1 MNKIEQSICQAIDII
16 ASSAIEK
23 ANYDTT
29 IQGTVLSCED
39 SVIGKYKIKYQDSIF
54 YAYSN
59 NNEVKY
65 NDNTDVYILV
75 PNNDFSK
82 DKTILGT
89 TKKLG
94 TNYIT
99 TVTGEDSYNQ
109 IGVSCITSSNIF
121 GLCSY
126 YPGKF
131 IKTIYNKNNQDND
144 VFINKQDIDEY
155 IKNTS
160 LLKISAEF
168 KTELSLEQQFRG
180 NYGILI
186 SLDFLDN
193 ATGAEVVR
201 NYILDVNKI
210 IGNPYKL
217 TDFSKQ
223 YSIFSID
230 GPNFIGINSIS
241 IFCYD
246 FPKQETDSTKLIDDI
261 FIKNLEM
268 CSVEK
273 ISDEELANYNL
284 TILTPDGVYFDES
297 SLTTDSKRLQAQLRV
312 KGNIV
317 NYETQ
322 NVQFYWFAEDL
333 SITTGSFYFNSY
345 GGAGWKCL
353 NSYNIIQSNES
364 GKDIIDFQPD
374 KYEYIVKKTDV
385 FSKQLK
391 FKCVVIYEDNQIE
404 KEIIIKNYSS
414 KFEFEIVSDSG
425 TDFYFDIGNPTLTCI
440 PKYGNVDD
448 YAYVWAI
455 IDNINNLQTL
465 SETEELNNKYNQ
477 LYNEY
482 NQLLKEIENEQI
494 PLITNK
500 DRLEELKN
508 ELESYNTI
516 MRVEKNI
523 IHNVDVSA
531 IVNFSTYKC
540 AIYYNNQYIGTA
552 EIKLSNKLETEPGY
566 DLVINNGNRVFE
578 YNEDGVSPISK
589 VNNNPITLKPLS
601 FVFYNNLGQP
611 LEEEILKTCEIS
623 WTVPTKDTMLIVP
636 SDYKADSV
644 DLINNTATY
653 KNLLSFSYSI
663 SNLYNRNNYR
673 NEIVLEVKYK
683 DIILKTSTNF
693 TFVKEGESGTNGTD
707 FVCKIIPNTKDDIK
721 IPVIT
726 EDSKGVSSLN
736 FTPIQ
741 KNIWFNV
748 QIWTNG
754 EKIFE
759 SNKTGNSLDNKPV
772 TIVWNLLA
780 NEYTSSIKDESSIE
794 ITDAANGY
802 FNFKKYQTTYAPAN
816 IVKAIVTYDNTT
828 FYATIPITTIKL
840 LNDNYKVEQVEF
852 SGFDNVMY
860 SSDGKDPKYRNINP
874 FEIRTYQKINSL
886 WEDITEK
893 TAPEYIVDYN
903 WNIKGNIYEDKKWIS
918 SINLKDSSYELP
930 KYQKNYKPLESFDGQ
945 CVTNCIEVIVFKN
958 QNQLAK
964 ITIPIYLFLNRY
976 GNSAINGWDG
986 NSVSINEDGG
996 FILSPQV
1003 GAGIKEKDN
1012 SFTGVVVGK
1021 VKESDSS
1028 VEDIGLI
1035 GYAKG
1040 KRSIF
1045 LDSQTGKSIFGTN
1058 GKGQMIIDPTNN
1070 KAELYSGNYK
1080 EASSSEEGSGLL
1092 IDLTTPEIKFGT
1104 KNFEVNK
1111 DGYITAKGGGSIAGW
1126 SIDNYKIY
1134 KNNTGLSSVDNIS
1147 DIGVTKKTIKLPS
1160 ASTSSEYIDTDKSI
1174 AFWAGNNNFF
1184 VSHDGYLKA
1193 NEASIG
1199 NGTNPIFIGKSTDNS
1214 NYSALFSGKKNS
1226 FSANS
1231 NGFYLG
1237 TDGIA
1242 IGPHNGSNSAF
1253 QVTNAGQL
1261 IARTGYIG
1269 NGSNGWEIGSNYLKN
1284 GNKNSYNDSNSGV
1297 YLGTLGIG
1305 LGANFNVSSSGSLT
1319 AKAGNIG
1326 GWTITSNRLQ
1336 NSDGSIYVGTSG
1348 LKFGSNFSVTS
1359 GGTLTCING
1368 NFSGTITSSYGKIG
1382 GWTINGNGL
1391 TNGTMYIYSNGSIG
1405 GANWSISAN
1414 GYASFSNMN
1423 ISGGSVK
1430 MGGTTLSGSGLSMS
1444 SGTTSVGGKNIGTYV
1459 EDIVANK
1466 ITANYIHGKV
1476 SELTI
1481 LEAFTIRANS
1491 SIYIYNGRG
1500 VPAALNSSGV
1510 SGDQG
1515 TFDRCTIGTLNGRS
1529 ISWKKITVDGDSFYV
1544 LSA

>member
-82 DKTILGT
+82 EKTILGT

-816 IVKAIVTYDNTT
+816 IVKA
-828 FYATIPITTIKL
+828 L
-840 LNDNYKVEQVEF
+840 
-852 SGFDNVMY
+852 
-860 SSDGKDPKYRNINP
+860 
-874 FEIRTYQKINSL
+874 SL
-886 WEDITEK
+886 
-893 TAPEYIVDYN
+893 
-903 WNIKGNIYEDKKWIS
+903 
-918 SINLKDSSYELP
+918 
-930 KYQKNYKPLESFDGQ
+930 
-945 CVTNCIEVIVFKN
+945 
-958 QNQLAK
+958 
-964 ITIPIYLFLNRY
+964 
-976 GNSAINGWDG
+976 
-986 NSVSINEDGG
+986 
-996 FILSPQV
+996 
-1003 GAGIKEKDN
+1003 
-1012 SFTGVVVGK
+1012 
-1021 VKESDSS
+1021 
-1028 VEDIGLI
+1028 
-1035 GYAKG
+1035 
-1040 KRSIF
+1040 
-1045 LDSQTGKSIFGTN
+1045 
-1058 GKGQMIIDPTNN
+1058 
-1070 KAELYSGNYK
+1070 
-1080 EASSSEEGSGLL
+1080 
-1092 IDLTTPEIKFGT
+1092 
-1104 KNFEVNK
+1104 
-1111 DGYITAKGGGSIAGW
+1111 
-1126 SIDNYKIY
+1126 
-1134 KNNTGLSSVDNIS
+1134 
-1147 DIGVTKKTIKLPS
+1147 
-1160 ASTSSEYIDTDKSI
+1160 
-1174 AFWAGNNNFF
+1174 
-1184 VSHDGYLKA
+1184 
-1193 NEASIG
+1193 
-1199 NGTNPIFIGKSTDNS
+1199 
-1214 NYSALFSGKKNS
+1214 
-1226 FSANS
+1226 
-1231 NGFYLG
+1231 
-1237 TDGIA
+1237 
-1242 IGPHNGSNSAF
+1242 
-1253 QVTNAGQL
+1253 
-1261 IARTGYIG
+1261 
-1269 NGSNGWEIGSNYLKN
+1269 
-1284 GNKNSYNDSNSGV
+1284 
-1297 YLGTLGIG
+1297 
-1305 LGANFNVSSSGSLT
+1305 
-1319 AKAGNIG
+1319 
-1326 GWTITSNRLQ
+1326 
-1336 NSDGSIYVGTSG
+1336 
-1348 LKFGSNFSVTS
+1348 
-1359 GGTLTCING
+1359 
-1368 NFSGTITSSYGKIG
+1368 
-1382 GWTINGNGL
+1382 
-1391 TNGTMYIYSNGSIG
+1391 
-1405 GANWSISAN
+1405 
-1414 GYASFSNMN
+1414 
-1423 ISGGSVK
+1423 
-1430 MGGTTLSGSGLSMS
+1430 
-1444 SGTTSVGGKNIGTYV
+1444 
-1459 EDIVANK
+1459 
-1466 ITANYIHGKV
+1466 IH
-1476 SELTI
+1476 I
-1481 LEAFTIRANS
+1481 
-1491 SIYIYNGRG
+1491 
-1500 VPAALNSSGV
+1500 
-1510 SGDQG
+1510 
-1515 TFDRCTIGTLNGRS
+1515 
-1529 ISWKKITVDGDSFYV
+1529 
-1544 LSA
+1544 